1 MAGIPMFCV
10 QCGFKIEDGYKFCPN
25 CGTKVVSVQDD
36 TQQKHEIPSG
46 ELDKIAD
53 DIFWRDPRVTISN
66 ISKLQKAAKID
77 ASIAKIMLQE
87 RAKEFKRGVDKRIC
101 PRCGS
106 RDIVIHRNPDT
117 AMTISFSEGIYHTAK
132 YNSGKVHG
140 ECFNC
145 GNKWKAKLI

>member
-1 MAGIPMFCV
+1 MFCV
-10 QCGFKIEDGYKFCPN
+10 QCGFKIEDGYKFCPK
-25 CGTKVVSVQDD
+25 CGTKIGAPMQENNKSD
-36 TQQKHEIPSG
+36 I
-46 ELDKIAD
+46 DKIAD

-132 YNSGKVHG
+132 YSSGKVHG

>member
-1 MAGIPMFCV
+1 MFCV
-10 QCGFKIEDGYKFCPN
+10 QCGFKIEDGYKFCQN
-25 CGTKVVSVQDD
+25 CGTKIGTTAQEDNRSDV
-36 TQQKHEIPSG
+36 E
-46 ELDKIAD
+46 KIAD

-132 YNSGKVHG
+132 YSSGKVHG

>member
-1 MAGIPMFCV
+1 MFCV

-25 CGTKVVSVQDD
+25 CGAKIGAPAQEDNRSDV
-36 TQQKHEIPSG
+36 E
-46 ELDKIAD
+46 KIAD

-132 YNSGKVHG
+132 YSSGKVHG